1 MHRKIRIIF
10 LNLVVIFAIAA
21 IFETVFV
28 IREMRHREAQSS
40 MVLENVYVADS
51 DDYLGWKLQKNTSRV
66 SRKYVGGNLIYEAMI
81 SVDSNGLRISPP
93 CPDPCTGAVLFFGN
107 SCTYGEGVHDSLTL
121 PWQFSILTDQK
132 FQVYNFGMYGYGPH
146 QMFSQIKQGI
156 VESIVTENVK
166 HVVFQTLYPEQAYR
180 SSGYFDWNINCPK
193 YILDKNREPVF
204 TGNYNK
210 PRSYYRN
217 LSGILAKSAA
227 MRYFSSRQPK
237 NPLTQDEKELFAAL
251 ITNSKNYLD
260 DKFDNPVF
268 HIILWDWSDGSDEE
282 LFEQMKSE
290 GIRIHDAR
298 DIFPDNPASLEYR
311 IHKYDRHP
319 SAIGYR
325 FIAEYLRKE
334 IGAVVEDKIVKY

>member
-10 LNLVVIFAIAA
+10 LNLVVIFTIAA

-40 MVLENVYVADS
+40 MVLENVYVAEP
-51 DDYLGWKLQKNTSRV
+51 DDYLGWKLYKNTSRV

-93 CPDPCTGAVLFFGN
+93 CLDPCTGAVLFFGN

-121 PWQFSILTDQK
+121 PWQFSIMTGQV

-146 QMFSQIKQGI
+146 QMFSQINQGI
-156 VESIVTENVK
+156 VESIVTEKVK

-193 YILDKNREPVF
+193 YTLDKNKEPVF
-204 TGNYNK
+204 SGNYKK
-210 PRSYYRN
+210 PRPYFRT

-227 MRYFSSRQPK
+227 LRHLSSRQPK
-237 NPLTQDEKELFAAL
+237 NPLTPEEKELYATL
-251 ITNSKNYLD
+251 ILRSKNYMD
-260 DKFDNPVF
+260 EKFNNPVF
-268 HIILWDWSDGSDEE
+268 HMVLWDWSDGSDTE
-282 LFEQMKSE
+282 LFEKLKQE

-298 DIFPDNPASLEYR
+298 DIFPENPASLEYR
-311 IHKYDRHP
+311 INKYDTHP

-325 FIAEYLRKE
+325 FIAEYIAKE
-334 IGAVVEDKIVKY
+334 IGAATEK